1 MPTVKKSAGR
11 SKASRARRSP
21 RRPVRQ
27 PGLFARLV
35 ETFENYT
42 LASVAGAFVIL
53 ATGVAILWVGGY
65 FGVAAKAVDREVA
78 AATRAAGF
86 QVERVTIRG
95 TRQTAYDD
103 VLAAIG
109 PVIGSSVLC
118 LDLSDVRAR
127 VEALGWVKTASVTRL
142 LPAGLHISIRER
154 TPAAIW
160 QIDRQPLLIDA
171 EGAVI
176 REVGTLEYSYLP
188 LIVGAGAPEA
198 AAEVLQAL
206 ARFPVLA
213 ERTSALIRV
222 SERRWTLE
230 LRNKAKINLPESGLA
245 EAIEMVGVLQTAHG
259 TLDQDIEY
267 IDLRDSER
275 MIIKRRGEPPS
286 DVGGGA

>member
-1 MPTVKKSAGR
+1 MPKVKKSSRRKTSGGR
-11 SKASRARRSP
+11 RAP
-21 RRPVRQ
+21 RRPAKEA
-27 PGLFARLV
+27 GLFARIW

-42 LASVAGAFVIL
+42 LASIAGAFVIL
-53 ATGVAILWVGGY
+53 ATGLAILWAGGY
-65 FGVAAKAVDREVA
+65 LGVAAQAVDRQFAEVA
-78 AATRAAGF
+78 RKAGF
-86 QVERVTIRG
+86 RVDRVTVRG
-95 TRQTAYDD
+95 TRQTAHDD

-109 PVIGSSVLC
+109 PVIGQSLLQISLQ
-118 LDLSDVRAR
+118 DVRTR
-127 VEALGWVKTASVTRL
+127 VEALGWVKSASVTRL
-142 LPAGLHISIRER
+142 LPDGLHVSIRER
-154 TPAAIW
+154 MPAAIW

-171 EGAVI
+171 DGAVI
-176 REVGTLEYSYLP
+176 REVGALEYSYLP

-213 ERTSALIRV
+213 ERTAALIRV

-230 LRNKAKINLPESGLA
+230 LRNKAKINLPETGLA

-267 IDLRDSER
+267 IDLRDAER

-286 DVGGGA
+286 GIDGGA